1 MTVSTSLGQE
11 DKSRLSP
18 EVYACAWLDI
28 GRACE
33 MSMTSNCEAFVP
45 CNEWQRE
52 QFDLHGVVRRDPMF
66 QTMSTLMELE
76 KYPRH
81 VSVSSPK
88 GLAPHGDCCTR
99 EPAADAVVFC
109 DRHIIYF
116 NVRKVSSLS

>member
-1 MTVSTSLGQE
+1 MTASISPGQE

-81 VSVSSPK
+81 VPIPWGAESTLEK
-88 GLAPHGDCCTR
+88 YKACGAGLAST
-99 EPAADAVVFC
+99 EP
-109 DRHIIYF
+109 
-116 NVRKVSSLS
+116 